1 MKPKPTPSIIAE
13 TRHSPDRIVGTITAR
28 SNKPRA
34 KRRTKVSN
42 PYRDS
47 DFDDFFKAQGI
58 YEEIMASPKL
68 KKAIRDLGDSI
79 QAGMHEAF
87 AAGWNAFLAT
97 HSGLDRA
104 WHQRFPSRFRRSVG
118 QVLAEPERQWRAS
131 AAATLRNDPA
141 E

>member
-97 HSGLDRA
+97 HSGLLIAHGIKDFRVGFEEA
-104 WHQRFPSRFRRSVG
+104 WAKYWQSRKDNGVH
-118 QVLAEPERQWRAS
+118 RQP
-131 AAATLRNDPA
+131 LL
-141 E
+141 